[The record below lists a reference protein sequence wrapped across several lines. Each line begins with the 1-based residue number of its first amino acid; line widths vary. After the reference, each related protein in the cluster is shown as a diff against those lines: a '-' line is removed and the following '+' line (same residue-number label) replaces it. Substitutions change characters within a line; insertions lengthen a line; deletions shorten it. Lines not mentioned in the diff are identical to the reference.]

1 MIGLKVLVILLYSA
15 ILKLFRIIL
24 VTPSSEQDE

>member
-1 MIGLKVLVILLYSA
+1 MIGLKVLVILSYSA

-24 VTPSSEQDE
+24 VTPSCARDE